1 VPLTKSRYYNGTS
14 YSGLEIHIPNSYANS
29 LLQLMHFTPII
40 RNLALRHTATA
51 CLSETCMLCEMG
63 FLFDM
68 LQKAEGSIC
77 QATNMLKA
85 LSHHPQGS

>member
-1 VPLTKSRYYNGTS
+1 
-14 YSGLEIHIPNSYANS
+14 
-29 LLQLMHFTPII
+29 MHFTPMI
-40 RNLALRHTATA
+40 RNLALRHAATA

-85 LSHHPQGS
+85 LGHHPQGENSPSIRWPLANSSPQPECSVFSRKKTAGPL